1 MTDAQTLSPK
11 PTIDEALEF
20 LGMSNRDKAMEI
32 QALLRISE
40 FDSLPLMFDER
51 LTCVPTSIKYGDQ
64 YDEDGEFVKTLLI
77 DPEDEREFWSGHILG
92 SFHLYK
98 STDGGAFCV
107 TVYRIIHD
115 DIAYH
120 ISQPDG
126 TISDGVSIGYEQLYF
141 DRQQLIGYKA
151 EYSAHF
157 SEGQEVKDSP
167 PKKPGV
173 FEQRE
178 TAFKYWL
185 VGNSGKSIHDRKDLQ
200 SCYQKLGEP
209 TREKVWEGLLQMD
222 NRLFARGD
230 DDFFRHQEIISF
242 KEGTGK
248 GRRIPRR

>member
-1 MTDAQTLSPK
+1 MGNTRVISPQ
-11 PTIDEALEF
+11 PSIDEALEF
-20 LGMSNRDKAMEI
+20 LGMSNMDKAMGI

-64 YDEDGEFVKTLLI
+64 FDDEGGFEETLLI
-77 DPEDEREFWSGHILG
+77 DPEDEREFLSGHILG

-98 STDGGAFCV
+98 STGGGAYCV
-107 TVYRIIHD
+107 TVNRIIHD

-126 TISDGVSIGYEQLYF
+126 TISDGVSIGYEKLYF
-141 DRQQLIGYKA
+141 DRQQLIDYEA

-167 PKKPGV
+167 SKKPGV
-173 FEQRE
+173 LEQRK

-185 VGNSGKSIHDRKDLQ
+185 VGNSGKSIHERKDLQ
-200 SCYQKLGEP
+200 SCYKSLGEP
-209 TREKVWEGLLQMD
+209 TRDKVWERLQLMD
-222 NRLFARGD
+222 NHLFACGK
-230 DDFFRHQEIISF
+230 DDFKKVMADIVRFTQ
-242 KEGTGK
+242 GTGK
-248 GRRIPRR
+248 RRNR